1 MSQTVAN
8 KALVSVPKAARRGD
22 IVDIRA
28 MIAHPMETGYRM
40 GPNGAAIP
48 RRIITRLTCT
58 YGGEEV
64 FAAVF
69 FPAVSA
75 NPFVSFSL
83 VARATGTVG
92 FTWTDETG
100 ETMTAS
106 AEIVVN

>member
-1 MSQTVAN
+1 MTR
-8 KALVSVPKAARRGD
+8 ALVSVPETAKKGE

-40 GPNGAAIP
+40 GPNGVEIP

-64 FAAVF
+64 FAAEF
-69 FPAVSA
+69 FPAMSA

-83 VARATGTVG
+83 VAAESGTVS
-92 FTWTDETG
+92 FAWTDDEGRT
-100 ETMTAS
+100 ETAS
-106 AEIVVN
+106 AEIVVS